1 MFSTLSLRC
10 LLKQN
15 IGFQAALARLLAE
28 RRARM
33 QAAIPA
39 GPRDDPPSYE
49 AIDAQPHNRLFM
61 HMFRQSVAEGLGE
74 DAPEPG
80 WVCMSWSRL
89 CRGHADTNPLHQ
101 RPTGSQHT
109 VSTSE

>member
-1 MFSTLSLRC
+1 MLTHGC
-10 LLKQN
+10 TC
-15 IGFQAALARLLAE
+15 QAALARLAE
-28 RRARM
+28 RRGRM

-61 HMFRQSVAEGLGE
+61 HMFRQSVVEGLGE

-80 WVCMSWSRL
+80 WVW
-89 CRGHADTNPLHQ
+89 
-101 RPTGSQHT
+101 TG
-109 VSTSE
+109 

>member
-1 MFSTLSLRC
+1 MRICSMSLISGKDYGHRPLFHGSTHSKTPVHCFLCSLMGAHGC
-10 LLKQN
+10 TCV
-15 IGFQAALARLLAE
+15 QAALARLAE
-28 RRARM
+28 RRGRM

-61 HMFRQSVAEGLGE
+61 HMFRQSVVEGLGE

-80 WVCMSWSRL
+80 WVW
-89 CRGHADTNPLHQ
+89 
-101 RPTGSQHT
+101 TG
-109 VSTSE
+109 